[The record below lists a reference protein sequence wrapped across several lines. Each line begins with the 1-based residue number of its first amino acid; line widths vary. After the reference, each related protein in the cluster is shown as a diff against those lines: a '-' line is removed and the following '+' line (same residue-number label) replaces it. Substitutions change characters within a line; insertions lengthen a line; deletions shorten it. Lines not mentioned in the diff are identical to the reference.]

1 MSRPYDDRQFT
12 KDISKLMRIIYKR
25 LSSAHSFEE
34 VKGEFEMLEGLA
46 TNPNS
51 PCPLKTMWGLAYLM
65 EDKGWYDPKKGLNII
80 KTAAENA
87 DDREPFCWY
96 VLGELYLNGKKG
108 IEKDPISAK
117 YWLEKSAKVGY
128 TPAVNRTELQWGD
141 NPEGFLDWFEGT
153 MKRRRTN
160 WVVWGLFGIA
170 LIILFILLFKP

>member
-1 MSRPYDDRQFT
+1 
-12 KDISKLMRIIYKR
+12 MRIIYKR

-65 EDKGWYDPKKGLNII
+65 EDKEWYDLKKGLDII

-87 DDREPFCWY
+87 DEREPFCWY
-96 VLGELYLNGKKG
+96 VLGSLYLNGKEG
-108 IEKDPISAK
+108 LEKDPVSAK

-128 TPAVNRTELQWGD
+128 RNAENLMELQWGD
-141 NPEGFLDWFEGT
+141 NPDGFLDWFEGR
-153 MKRRRTN
+153 MERRRPN
-160 WVVWGLFGIA
+160 WIVWGLIGVVVV
-170 LIILFILLFKP
+170 ILVILLFKLWYFKEK